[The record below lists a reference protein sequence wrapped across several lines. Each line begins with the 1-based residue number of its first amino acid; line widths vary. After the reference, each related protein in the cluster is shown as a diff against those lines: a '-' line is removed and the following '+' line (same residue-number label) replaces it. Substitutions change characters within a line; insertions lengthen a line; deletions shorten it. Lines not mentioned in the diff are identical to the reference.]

1 MFLLTKSEFLQSA
14 HLHGNFFFLVYRQ
27 KSDPYF
33 FNGPRGHVSG
43 KKKAYFNLL
52 LKYFRKANQKRKQKK
67 NHHRSDRPVMKAIK
81 KNKKKDCLLA
91 MNGDDK
97 KTMKLC
103 KKCRNRFPL
112 GDFRVCI

>member
-1 MFLLTKSEFLQSA
+1 
-14 HLHGNFFFLVYRQ
+14 
-27 KSDPYF
+27 
-33 FNGPRGHVSG
+33 
-43 KKKAYFNLL
+43 
-52 LKYFRKANQKRKQKK
+52 
-67 NHHRSDRPVMKAIK
+67 MKAIK